1 LNLKA
6 DALANAQ
13 RVMGAALV
21 VVDGSL
27 TISVQSEAVAGLF
40 DILAPILLAPKGILT
55 ALKRAVIFLP
65 MIWLVSSHQQ

>member
-1 LNLKA
+1 
-6 DALANAQ
+6 
-13 RVMGAALV
+13 MGAALV

-27 TISVQSEAVAGLF
+27 TISVQSETVAGLF

-55 ALKRAVIFLP
+55 ALKRAVIFLA